1 MICCPRRTA
10 AAHPRSRGEN
20 RRSPGNFALKK
31 GSSPLT
37 RGKRAR
43 GDLDRPP
50 VRLIPAHAGKTASQP
65 RESCSLAAH
74 PRSRGENGERRGASM
89 SIGGSSPLTRGKPA
103 TTRPELRGGRLIP
116 AHAGKTASQPRESCS
131 LAAHPRSRGE
141 NGERRGAS
149 MSIGGSSPLTRG
161 KRGGRRR
168 LRRQVRLIPAHA
180 GKTFAVRLQI
190 R

>member
-1 MICCPRRTA
+1 MDGVTTGIRGSSPLTRGKRSGEKRAALLRRLIPAHAGKTPKAGSRA
-10 AAHPRSRGEN
+10 ALSPAHPRSRGEN
-20 RRSPGNFALKK
+20 ARDLLSPKDGS

-89 SIGGSSPLTRGKPA
+89 SIGGSSPLTRGKRIRTVA
-103 TTRPELRGGRLIP
+103 MRPRARLIP
-116 AHAGKTASQPRESCS
+116 AHAGKTRA
-131 LAAHPRSRGE
+131 
-141 NGERRGAS
+141 
-149 MSIGGSSPLTRG
+149 
-161 KRGGRRR
+161 
-168 LRRQVRLIPAHA
+168 RQE
-180 GKTFAVRLQI
+180 
-190 R
+190 